1 MPKEKDS
8 IVLNVSE
15 ATGKI
20 MEEIQDT
27 ITSSLFES
35 LETIKRNVKDCNET
49 CEDTKRE
56 ISKISH
62 FEDNFAT
69 IEAKFNEI
77 DEKIISLKNMQDILV
92 EKMNLLIELNT
103 PFWKRN
109 KKKDEK

>member
-1 MPKEKDS
+1 MAKENDS

-35 LETIKRNVKDCNET
+35 LETIKKNVKDCNET

-56 ISKISH
+56 ISKLTQLDDRFS
-62 FEDNFAT
+62 T
-69 IEAKFNEI
+69 VEANLKEI
-77 DEKIISLKNMQDILV
+77 DEKIISLQNTQNILV
-92 EKMNLLIELNT
+92 EKMDLLIELNT

>member
-1 MPKEKDS
+1 MAEEKDS

-35 LETIKRNVKDCNET
+35 LETIKKNVKDCNET

-56 ISKISH
+56 ISKISQL
-62 FEDNFAT
+62 EDKFST

-77 DEKIISLKNMQDILV
+77 NEKIISLQNTQDIIV

>member
-1 MPKEKDS
+1 MAKEKDS

-35 LETIKRNVKDCNET
+35 LETIKKNVKDCNET

-56 ISKISH
+56 ISKFTQLDDRFS
-62 FEDNFAT
+62 T
-69 IEAKFNEI
+69 VEANLKEI
-77 DEKIISLKNMQDILV
+77 DEKIISLQNTQNALV

>member
-1 MPKEKDS
+1 MTEGKDS
-8 IVLNVSE
+8 IVLNISE

-35 LETIKRNVKDCNET
+35 LETIKKNVKDCNET
-49 CEDTKRE
+49 CEDAKRE
-56 ISKISH
+56 ISRISQLDER
-62 FEDNFAT
+62 FST
-69 IEAKFNEI
+69 VEAKVKEI
-77 DEKIISLKNMQDILV
+77 DEKIISLQNTQNILI
-92 EKMNLLIELNT
+92 EKMDLLIELNT

>member
-1 MPKEKDS
+1 MAKENDS

-20 MEEIQDT
+20 MEEIQNT

-35 LETIKRNVKDCNET
+35 LETIKKNVKDCNET

-56 ISKISH
+56 ISKISQIDDR
-62 FEDNFAT
+62 FSS
-69 IEAKFNEI
+69 IEANFKEI
-77 DEKIISLKNMQDILV
+77 DKKIISLQNTQNILV
-92 EKMNLLIELNT
+92 EKMDLLIKLNT

>member
-1 MPKEKDS
+1 MTEEKDS

-56 ISKISH
+56 ISKISQ
-62 FEDNFAT
+62 FEDKFAT
-69 IEAKFNEI
+69 IETKFNEI

>member
-1 MPKEKDS
+1 MAKENDS

-56 ISKISH
+56 ISKISQIDDR
-62 FEDNFAT
+62 FSS
-69 IEAKFNEI
+69 IEANFKEI
-77 DEKIISLKNMQDILV
+77 DKKIISLQNTQNILV
-92 EKMNLLIELNT
+92 EKMDLLIKLNT

>member
-1 MPKEKDS
+1 MAKENDS

-20 MEEIQDT
+20 MEEIQDS

-35 LETIKRNVKDCNET
+35 LETIKKNVKDCNET

-56 ISKISH
+56 ISKISQLDDR
-62 FEDNFAT
+62 FST
-69 IEAKFNEI
+69 VEAKVKEM
-77 DEKIISLKNMQDILV
+77 DEKIISLQNTQNILV
-92 EKMNLLIELNT
+92 EKMDLLIKLNT